1 MTGCRYRLLPFLIFV
16 LTLLVPAARAQI
28 YIGVD
33 LTPPPSGTSGTVTA
47 TCEVAL
53 GDASPWGYD
62 GYFYSG
68 VWASSCTLY
77 TPENGDTSCTGTSGG
92 VGVGDS
98 SRTINIESSSS
109 SGNYE
114 LQAEGTIYNWYDSYA
129 LGIGDEGWNEGCVAD
144 NPGFPY
150 DDPLGYYYS
159 GGENY
164 SNVWTGGPFVGEGLG
179 WDCNSSN
186 GFADIIEIESPD
198 VFYNAPIS
206 VTISPTS
213 ATLDQGDNEEFSVNV
228 TNGNDSQVS
237 WSLSGPGS
245 LSSSTGQSVIYYA
258 PDSHSAGSATIT
270 ATSTQDRTKS
280 ATADIA
286 LQISNPEITSAPTAS
301 LPVGQSSIITIYG
314 RYLGTTPPYISDNV
328 AGVMI
333 GSVGAPTGASDGE
346 VQSVSF
352 VVTVPN
358 CIPAN
363 SVTFQ
368 ISVTDGAQNPNL
380 PPITVG
386 IQNQTPTPQIMIS
399 PTNLA
404 LCQGGSLAPNGDN
417 ETDVFAGQ
425 QVQLC
430 VAPPPTGCSI
440 QSQSW
445 NF

>member
-1 MTGCRYRLLPFLIFV
+1 MQAHG
-16 LTLLVPAARAQI
+16 
-28 YIGVD
+28 GM
-33 LTPPPSGTSGTVTA
+33 TA
-47 TCEVAL
+47 TSILAFGRV
-53 GDASPWGYD
+53 
-62 GYFYSG
+62 
-68 VWASSCTLY
+68 VTLY
-77 TPENGDTSCTGTSGG
+77 TPENGDTSCIGTSGG

-98 SRTINIESSSS
+98 SCTLNIESSSS

-129 LGIGDEGWNEGCVAD
+129 LGIGDKGCENEGCVAD

-445 NF
+445 QFENNADISADL